1 MTTPRALVTGITGQ
15 DGSYL
20 SERLQ
25 ALGWEVHALV
35 RADDLSVPQP
45 GLLSVTT
52 HVGDLA
58 DAAGLERLVNDTEPN
73 VIFNLGGISS
83 VAYSWEMPVA
93 TGQISGLAA
102 VALLEAA
109 WSFQERSG
117 RDVRFVQASSS
128 EIFGDTSEVPQTE
141 RTPLGPISPYG
152 LAKTYAHQ
160 AVAVYRDKGMHA
172 SSGILYNHE
181 SPRRPPTFV
190 TRKITMAAA
199 AIASG
204 ASEKLFL
211 GNLELKRDWGWAPD
225 YVDALLLMS
234 NAAVADDYVIATG
247 ESHSVR
253 DFVTAAFNAV
263 GIDDWESVV
272 GIDQRFVRPADVHE
286 MRGDA
291 SKIQSALGWKPAVD
305 FEQLVMRMAL
315 YDRDLLAGE
324 SSRLD

>member
-1 MTTPRALVTGITGQ
+1 MPRALVTGITGQ

-20 SERLQ
+20 VERLQ

-35 RADDLSVPQP
+35 RADDLSRPQS
-45 GLLSVTT
+45 GLLSVCT

-58 DAAGLERLVNDTEPN
+58 DLDFLDRLVIESEPD

-83 VAYSWEMPVA
+83 VAYSWANPVA

-109 WSFQERSG
+109 WRFQESAG
-117 RDVRFVQASSS
+117 REVRFVQASSS
-128 EIFGDTSEVPQTE
+128 EIFGDSQEVPQTE
-141 RTPLGPISPYG
+141 RTPFSPISPYG

-160 AVAVYRDKGMHA
+160 AVAIFRARGMHA

-199 AIASG
+199 ALASG
-204 ASEKLFL
+204 SSEKLLL
-211 GNLELKRDWGWAPD
+211 GNLDLKRDWGWAPD

-234 NAAVADDYVIATG
+234 NATVADDYVIATG
-247 ESHSVR
+247 QSHSIR
-253 DFVTAAFNAV
+253 DFVTAAFAA
-263 GIDDWESVV
+263 IDIEDWERFV
-272 GIDQRFVRPADVHE
+272 GIDQRFVRPADPHE

-291 SKIQSALGWKPAVD
+291 SKIRSALGWKPTVNFA
-305 FEQLVMRMAL
+305 ELVSRMA
-315 YDRDLLAGE
+315 RHDLELLSG
-324 SSRLD
+324 